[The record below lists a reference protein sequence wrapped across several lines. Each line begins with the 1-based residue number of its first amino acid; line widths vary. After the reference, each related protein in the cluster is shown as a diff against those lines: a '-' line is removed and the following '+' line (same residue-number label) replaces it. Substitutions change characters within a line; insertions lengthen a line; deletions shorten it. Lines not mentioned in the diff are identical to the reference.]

1 MATCAICIEEATI
14 AYTIAP
20 GVAIT
25 YCSRHVP
32 RALAQTPHLLS
43 PVVEEPVVEAVAKS
57 TKKKSDPVVE
67 EVVAEEVP
75 ADATDS

>member
-1 MATCAICIEEATI
+1 MATCAICTQTADL
-14 AYTIAP
+14 AYNIAP
-20 GVAIT
+20 GVSIT
-25 YCSRHVP
+25 YCKAHVP
-32 RALAQTPHLLS
+32 RALAKTPHLLS
-43 PVVEEPVVEAVAKS
+43 PVVEESVVEAVAKS

>member
-1 MATCAICIEEATI
+1 MATCAICTETADL

-25 YCSRHVP
+25 YCNRHVP
-32 RALAQTPHLLS
+32 RALAKTPHLLS

-57 TKKKSDPVVE
+57 AKKKTEPEVE
-67 EVVAEEVP
+67 AVAEEVP
-75 ADATDS
+75 ADANNS